1 MFSGSALEEAETGG
15 RGLLGLLEDGG
26 GGWCMPTR
34 PGESTKGEFSDVKTS
49 ETSGE
54 TAEPCEFR
62 DRKHPGNTQTSA
74 PVITDRAPIDVRV
87 AFVRLL
93 TNGDPAVT
101 AYTVRTGIFCSTHF
115 FWDKLMDQF
124 IFF

>member
-15 RGLLGLLEDGG
+15 RGLLGLLEDDG
-26 GGWCMPTR
+26 GGWCMPTS

-62 DRKHPGNTQTSA
+62 DRKHPGRGRAECQAGPSLPPSVNAA
-74 PVITDRAPIDVRV
+74 PPPRS
-87 AFVRLL
+87 
-93 TNGDPAVT
+93 G
-101 AYTVRTGIFCSTHF
+101 
-115 FWDKLMDQF
+115 
-124 IFF
+124 